1 MDMEVKLHPAGH
13 DGARPLIL
21 KNPVMTASGTFGY
34 GAEFM
39 PYGNIAR
46 LGGIVRSG
54 HRRKFLSFIIV
65 SVFLCWQEEA

>member
-1 MDMEVKLHPAGH
+1 MKNSAVCDTTVDLAGVK
-13 DGARPLIL
+13 L

-65 SVFLCWQEEA
+65 SIFLCWQEEA